1 MPSACVSFSHSKAR
15 VSACENIF
23 LCEEESAPALS
34 QLCWQK
40 QLILLSPPSHPT
52 SSVYPTQTH
61 TYIHA
66 HTNTLTEARQCI
78 FSFLING
85 YIFQAADVAA
95 SARSEHGW
103 SSDVL
108 PLNNLKSNW
117 TLTPLRAP
125 REGARGGTAGARMLC
140 NARETE
146 WQCECDEQIRRNEKK
161 QTTQQFHHVCDVCA
175 LICVRS
181 SFSLAY
187 VCWKGL
193 ILSRRILAGFDLQ
206 SSVVLPTLH
215 VCLVL
220 FPSPD
225 LKSKRKSSQE
235 QIRVFKLSL
244 FISVSENEYV
254 IWCVWSTDTSHT
266 ITCTCALVFHHITCD
281 TTTVGKMWMSLG
293 ERSSDICP
301 PAACRWMEDVD
312 LSAKTCLCP
321 LSGNTKTVK
330 CKLETQDV
338 CFQRKSWTSALQPA
352 WSKPDFKSF
361 KNSLNVQPQIRWT
374 GEPAA
379 NMKHNYTS
387 RLATVTE
394 VQQATGTVYEAH
406 HWQMF

>member
-1 MPSACVSFSHSKAR
+1 MWEYFPLWRRISSRSFTKG
-15 VSACENIF
+15 N
-23 LCEEESAPALS
+23 

-66 HTNTLTEARQCI
+66 HTNTLTEARQWI
-78 FSFLING
+78 LSVLING

-103 SSDVL
+103 SGDVL
-108 PLNNLKSNW
+108 PLNNIKSNW

-125 REGARGGTAGARMLC
+125 REGARGGTAGAGMLC

-225 LKSKRKSSQE
+225 LKSKRKCSQE

-266 ITCTCALVFHHITCD
+266 ITCTCALEFSTISHVIQPLWEKCEWVLVSVPQTFAHQQHA
-281 TTTVGKMWMSLG
+281 GGW
-293 ERSSDICP
+293 
-301 PAACRWMEDVD
+301 
-312 LSAKTCLCP
+312 KT
-321 LSGNTKTVK
+321 
-330 CKLETQDV
+330 
-338 CFQRKSWTSALQPA
+338 WTSLQKLASALLVVTQKQWNA
-352 WSKPDFKSF
+352 SWKRRMFAFKE
-361 KNSLNVQPQIRWT
+361 KAGPQRCSQHGPNLTLKALKID
-374 GEPAA
+374 
-379 NMKHNYTS
+379 
-387 RLATVTE
+387 
-394 VQQATGTVYEAH
+394 
-406 HWQMF
+406 